1 MHERGGACM
10 LVACLAQAGA
20 VCAEYGSTI
29 DVGCLVGTTNQ
40 LAAFC
45 CSLHLASLP
54 LLAECLWYVYV
65 SCLPATAWVQ
75 SKPLYNGFKELKEG
89 PEWARLSPSQKRVV
103 ELELRDFVLGGVA
116 LEVRG
121 NRGWWSWS

>member
-1 MHERGGACM
+1 M
-10 LVACLAQAGA
+10 L
-20 VCAEYGSTI
+20 S
-29 DVGCLVGTTNQ
+29 
-40 LAAFC
+40 
-45 CSLHLASLP
+45 
-54 LLAECLWYVYV
+54 LLAECRASLPATASACITPACYYLGTKQACLLLPLYV
-65 SCLPATAWVQ
+65 SRLPATAWVQ

-121 NRGWWSWS
+121 GLGGGELDLRDSVLGGPGSQLVPPGSI